1 MAGYAPFKL
10 MKVYEKKDA
19 QDDANI
25 LDCLSGIAVSAVDD
39 FYAYTH
45 EWMKSLINRGSLFE
59 VNTTTFP
66 YFRQLEILIRGI
78 LPQYLLG
85 RSVSRDDVHD
95 RILHNE
101 DLICNWNVV
110 RSAITW
116 QYKAAVNRD
125 HRFVADNPFSWFAKQ
140 LMEEHK
146 QDKKTVTKKSVALR
160 KQMQ

>member
-1 MAGYAPFKL
+1 MPNDELGSYEENTIWYMAGYAPFKL
-10 MKVYEKKDA
+10 MKVYEKKDT

-25 LDCLSGIAVSAVDD
+25 LDCLSGIAVSGSLDD

-45 EWMKSLINRGSLFE
+45 EWMKSVINRGSLFE
-59 VNTTTFP
+59 VSTTTFP

-78 LPQYLLG
+78 LPRYLLG

-110 RSAITW
+110 RSAIT
-116 QYKAAVNRD
+116 
-125 HRFVADNPFSWFAKQ
+125 
-140 LMEEHK
+140 
-146 QDKKTVTKKSVALR
+146 
-160 KQMQ
+160 